1 MTCFGSYI
9 INLYG
14 QCPSPCPEIEQE
26 LREELKEE
34 LERERKEILESLE
47 RIGDRQAEVKGIDEA
62 LSFLNRRP

>member
-14 QCPSPCPEIEQE
+14 QCLIPCPEIEQE
-26 LREELKEE
+26 IREELKEE

-47 RIGDRQAEVKGIDEA
+47 RIGDSQA
-62 LSFLNRRP
+62 